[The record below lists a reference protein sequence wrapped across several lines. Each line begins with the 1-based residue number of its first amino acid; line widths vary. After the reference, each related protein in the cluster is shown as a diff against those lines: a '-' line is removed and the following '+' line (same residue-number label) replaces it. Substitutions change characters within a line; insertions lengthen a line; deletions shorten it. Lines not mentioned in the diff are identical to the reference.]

1 MLRIVPCIRCRHP
14 LVAGVDFCD
23 SCLAMIGEAT
33 AALKE
38 AKDKFDED
46 GDQEALLPVLS
57 ELTALLEG

>member
-1 MLRIVPCIRCRHP
+1 